1 MKTSTKIIL
10 LYCSLFFASLL
21 TLYILSKT
29 HKSEEQKWTFVNSE
43 KGLPDFSVVVLK
55 DSTRCR
61 LEMAEYNH
69 INWQTTN
76 VNWQTTNDKPLVGE
90 PVIVRND
97 TLYVTTIPKELTY
110 DYVIKCKGLK
120 VVITNPG
127 SSVRII
133 DPVMNKLTL
142 IGKGGEIY
150 VENEDSKKGEQLAGR
165 LQIELFAMNYTQ
177 TNIDVRVNK
186 INASLNN
193 SVLNAR
199 NVVMISRNVTLNLR
213 NASKVEFSNCPLQLN
228 VIKDSTSN
236 LTLY

>member
-76 VNWQTTNDKPLVGE
+76 DKPLVGE

-97 TLYVTTIPKELTY
+97 TLYVTTIPKEMTN

-120 VVITNPG
+120 IVITNPG

-150 VENEDSKKGEQLAGR
+150 IENEDSKKGEQLAGR
-165 LQIELFAMNYTQ
+165 LQIELFAMNFTQ

-199 NVVMISRNVTLNLR
+199 NVAMISRNVTLNLR
-213 NASKVEFSNCPLQLN
+213 NTSKVEFCNCPLQLN
-228 VIKDSTSN
+228 VIKDSSSN